1 MACPRRIGADPLTAP
16 SGRGAGATRIQSR
29 SATGRALQNGGVTRV
44 TLQTIADELGVSR
57 MTVSNAFSR
66 PDQLSAEL
74 RDRVLATATRLGY
87 SGPDPAARA
96 LARGSVGTIG
106 LVFTDH
112 LHYAFTDEVATRFL
126 GAISEE
132 LAESGRGLTLLG
144 SKAHG
149 DLVPTRD
156 IPLDGALVYACGA
169 TSEAVG
175 WLRRRGLPLVFVD
188 QRPLKGYPC
197 INVDDRGGARAAA
210 QHLVDLGHRRIA
222 VITRLAD
229 ESGVADLGT
238 LGNAPY
244 TTQQRMAGWSDAL
257 EPAGVV
263 PFVVNAQDSTEI
275 AGYAAAGFILSLPV
289 EQRPTAVLTYSDRI
303 ALGAVQ
309 AARDL
314 GLEVPIDLSVVG
326 FDDAAFAATSRP
338 PLTTVR
344 QDVARKGHEAT
355 AMLSAAI
362 ERRVPQR
369 TDHRLMPTE
378 LVVRASTAPVR

>member
-1 MACPRRIGADPLTAP
+1 
-16 SGRGAGATRIQSR
+16 
-29 SATGRALQNGGVTRV
+29 V

-74 RDRVLATATRLGY
+74 RDRVLSTATRLGY

-96 LARGSVGTIG
+96 LARGTVGTIG
-106 LVFTDH
+106 LVFTDQ
-112 LHYAFTDEVATRFL
+112 LHHAFLDEVATRFL
-126 GAISEE
+126 AAISEE

-156 IPLDGALVYACGA
+156 IPLDGALLYACGA
-169 TSEAVG
+169 TSEAVD

-188 QRPLKGYPC
+188 QEPMQGYPC

-210 QHLVDLGHRRIA
+210 QHLVDLGHRRVA

-229 ESGVADLGT
+229 ENGVADLAT
-238 LGNAPY
+238 LPNAAY
-244 TTQQRMAGWSDAL
+244 TTTQRMTGWFEAL
-257 EPAGVV
+257 TPAGVT
-263 PFVVNAQDSTEI
+263 PIVVNAHDSTETS
-275 AGYAAAGFILSLPV
+275 GYEAARFFLDLPAD
-289 EQRPTAVLTYSDRI
+289 QRPTAVLAYSDRI
-303 ALGAVQ
+303 ARGAAD
-309 AARDL
+309 AARDA
-314 GLEVPIDLSVVG
+314 GLTVPDDLSVVG

-338 PLTTVR
+338 SLTTVR

-355 AMLSAAI
+355 ALLTEAIQRRSA
-362 ERRVPQR
+362 QR
-369 TDHRLMPTE
+369 TDHRVLSTE
-378 LVVRASTAPVR
+378 LVVRNSTASVPAVDSR